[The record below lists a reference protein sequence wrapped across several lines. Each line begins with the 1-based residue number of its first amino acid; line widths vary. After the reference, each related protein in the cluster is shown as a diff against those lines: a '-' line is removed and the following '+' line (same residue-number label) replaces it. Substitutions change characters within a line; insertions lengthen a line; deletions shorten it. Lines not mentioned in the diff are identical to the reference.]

1 MIPGVLLLQGITFW
15 KVPHPPDNRT
25 NDTSID
31 INDSAVGTYLSSPL
45 GLSFLPGSPNTE
57 PSTINPTTRAQL
69 YDADEKIPPTIE
81 EKRNKQLLQG
91 VLNEDSWCS
100 DSGDEGLSQVM
111 RYKMSSKKNLV
122 NF

>member
-45 GLSFLPGSPNTE
+45 DYHFFLGQNTE
-57 PSTINPTTRAQL
+57 PSTINPTTEPSYMMPMKRSHL
-69 YDADEKIPPTIE
+69 E
-81 EKRNKQLLQG
+81 EKQTTTTRS
-91 VLNEDSWCS
+91 VE
-100 DSGDEGLSQVM
+100 
-111 RYKMSSKKNLV
+111 
-122 NF
+122 